1 MSVETI
7 SERKIT
13 PEELYQLLRKASD
26 TELKY
31 LLILKREERTAGCG
45 YIYTYSEEIS
55 VIYGDAELI
64 TLALSRPVDCLWREK
79 ILVIPRSVPAVV
91 VKKYRDKNPE
101 VSNRDTFYIFTSEGW
116 KSLEVEV
123 PK

>member
-1 MSVETI
+1 MSLESI

-13 PEELYQLLRKASD
+13 PEEIDQLLRKANEIE
-26 TELKY
+26 TKY
-31 LLILKREERTAGCG
+31 LLLLELEGRTGGCG
-45 YIYTYSEEIS
+45 YLYTYDSEVEI
-55 VIYGDAELI
+55 IHGKAELV
-64 TLALSRPVDCLWREK
+64 TLEREYINECEWRK
-79 ILVIPRSVPAVV
+79 RLLVIPYTVSTVV

-101 VSNRDTFYIFTSEGW
+101 VPNRDTFYIFTSEGW